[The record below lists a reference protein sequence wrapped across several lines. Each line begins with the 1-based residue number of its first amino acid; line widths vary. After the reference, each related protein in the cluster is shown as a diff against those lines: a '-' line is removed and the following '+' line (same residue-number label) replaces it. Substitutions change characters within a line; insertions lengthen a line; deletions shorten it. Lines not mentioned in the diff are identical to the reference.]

1 MAFDDEQGRAVA
13 TFRSSVKGCN
23 LKHIPA
29 YTKDVLK
36 RDAWRLFKFNNI
48 LFKNETFS
56 EFLLS
61 PPAKGC
67 GFDSVEMV
75 EALLKKA
82 GDEDALK
89 LFRSAVKGKLRDGPG
104 GDGSNQFKTK
114 DESNPSGEGKQIK
127 YGDNNEYWQAVIAR
141 DRPELVASIA
151 PGASAR
157 KVATAAGLRVEKTTL
172 DKLCALWEKATED
185 ERSAFRKFTDPE

>member
-1 MAFDDEQGRAVA
+1 MAFDDDQGRAVA
-13 TFRSSVKGCN
+13 TFRYSVKECS

-104 GDGSNQFKTK
+104 GDFVSEKAK
-114 DESNPSGEGKQIK
+114 ELPSPEGCSKLK
-127 YGDNNEYWQAVIAR
+127 YGDNNEYWQAVIER